1 MAALLKPRSIA
12 IVHSNDIMPTSAD
25 GTRPFIQQSDF
36 YYLTGIAQ
44 EESVLVL
51 FPDSPENHLRE
62 ILFLRETN
70 ETIAIWEGHK
80 FTQEEATQL
89 SGIPTALWNEAMPAT
104 LTQLIFEAEHIYLNT
119 NEHLRSTSEV
129 TTRDDRFRQWC
140 MEKYPL
146 HRYERLAPLMHALR
160 AIKHP
165 LEIAAIQQ
173 ACHITE
179 MAFRRILEFVKP
191 GVWEFEIEAE
201 IVHEFLRNRSH
212 RPAYESIIAS
222 GANAC
227 VLHYILNNA
236 QCKDGDLLLMDFGAE
251 YANYNADLTRT
262 IPVNGR
268 FTPRQRAVY
277 DAVLRV
283 QKAAIEM
290 LVPGNRIPEYHK
302 EVGKIMESELIG
314 LGLLNKHEVARQDPS
329 FPLYRKY
336 FMHGTSHH
344 LGIDVHDYG
353 NKYRTFE
360 PGMVFTCEPG
370 IYIREEG
377 IGIRIE
383 NNLVVTEKE
392 PLDLMASIP
401 REAEEIETLMQAGRL
416 T

>member
-1 MAALLKPRSIA
+1 
-12 IVHSNDIMPTSAD
+12 
-25 GTRPFIQQSDF
+25 
-36 YYLTGIAQ
+36 
-44 EESVLVL
+44 
-51 FPDSPENHLRE
+51 
-62 ILFLRETN
+62 
-70 ETIAIWEGHK
+70 
-80 FTQEEATQL
+80 
-89 SGIPTALWNEAMPAT
+89 
-104 LTQLIFEAEHIYLNT
+104 
-119 NEHLRSTSEV
+119 
-129 TTRDDRFRQWC
+129 
-140 MEKYPL
+140 
-146 HRYERLAPLMHALR
+146 MHALR